1 MNNRSDRDSVVKGS
15 VYYAGTLEQ
24 PLFCYAGS
32 APPGEP
38 ETNVEFAPHS
48 VAIRDIR
55 QAAGALRLDVEGAA
69 VFEHRSAVRSFHD
82 EAELRRVGYAEAAAI
97 ARAATGA
104 AHVVV
109 FDHNVRRGASASEP
123 GDNALAA
130 GPGCAHKRPVFHVHT
145 DFTADSAPIRAKAIL
160 GATFASARRIAQLN
174 VWRPITGPVRDS
186 PLALCDASSVAP
198 ADLVPAQ
205 LRYPERT
212 GEIYYVR
219 FNPAHRWYYLPEMRT
234 DEVWVFKNY
243 DAATDGRA
251 RFTPHTAF
259 LDPWQDETVPARESI
274 EFRALAVF
282 DD

>member
-1 MNNRSDRDSVVKGS
+1 LHDYSDRDTVVSGA

-32 APPGEP
+32 APAGEP
-38 ETNVEFAPHS
+38 ETNVEFVPHS
-48 VAIRDIR
+48 VAIRGVR
-55 QAAGALRLDVEGAA
+55 QAAPALRLEVEGAA
-69 VFEHRSAVRSFHD
+69 VFEHRSAMRSFHD
-82 EAELRRVGYAEAAAI
+82 ETELRRVGYAEAAAI

-109 FDHNVRRGASASEP
+109 FDHNVRRGASACEP
-123 GDNALAA
+123 SDNALPA
-130 GPGCAHKRPVFHVHT
+130 GPACAHKRPVFHVHT
-145 DFTADSAPIRAKAIL
+145 DFTADSAPLRARAIL
-160 GATFASARRIAQLN
+160 GTTLASARRIAQVN

-198 ADLVPAQ
+198 ADLVAAE
-205 LRYPERT
+205 LRYPDRT

-259 LDPWQDETVPARESI
+259 LDPRQDESVPARESI
-274 EFRALAVF
+274 EFRTLAVF
-282 DD
+282 AD